1 MKRGLLNLLTVLS
14 MLLCGA
20 AGALWVRSYFAS
32 DAATYARDR
41 VSADGYKRFN
51 YLLISHRGQLVFL
64 VSSQDFRPL
73 PPGVAG
79 RMADEYR
86 RHTSGGVFDVHRH
99 NLSPP
104 YMMPAGGWWVRRGF
118 SHSHFGA
125 PQTPTI
131 YNEQSQF
138 TAPHWAAV
146 AAAGLLPA
154 AYAAH
159 RGRARRKERPGVCR
173 SCGYDLR
180 ATPGRCPECGVVPAA
195 APTAA

>member
-79 RMADEYR
+79 RMAEEYR
-86 RHTSGGVFDVHRH
+86 RHTSRALDVHRH

-138 TAPHWAAV
+138 AAPHWALV

-154 AYAAH
+154 AYAVH
-159 RGRARRKERPGVCR
+159 RWRARRMGRPGVCAK
-173 SCGYDLR
+173 CGYDLR
-180 ATPGRCPECGVVPAA
+180 ATPDKCPECGTPASVTTVA
-195 APTAA
+195 